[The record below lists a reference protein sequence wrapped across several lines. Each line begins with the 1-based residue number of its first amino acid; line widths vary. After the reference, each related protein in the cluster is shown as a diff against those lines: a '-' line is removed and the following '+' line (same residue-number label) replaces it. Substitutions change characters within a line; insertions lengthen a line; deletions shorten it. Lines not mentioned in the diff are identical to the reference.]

1 MIKWVGKTVSL
12 LLVFCLLAVMIP
24 VSVQADT
31 GGNVCEIV
39 ETGTGYATLDDAL
52 AAVESGQTI
61 KLLDNID
68 YNKGIKIINKSITF
82 DLNWFTLNV
91 TNMDDTTLD
100 THEERSGLYVCG
112 DSIVSLAGQGEFN
125 VTGYWYGVFAENDQD
140 TDKSP
145 LVHVTNAT
153 GIKRDGVY
161 AQGGA
166 MVYVRGNV
174 TSYGDASGGNRYY
187 GAYVSDSGSTVYIN
201 GDVYV
206 YGDFLG
212 GICSYDLSSVV
223 VEGSVI
229 VNGSETV
236 GAIAGYGGNA
246 TVYGDISVTGDNC
259 TGVYLVCEE
268 GVSSIVTVMG
278 EIIPVKQEGGSDIAQ
293 RYIVY
298 KTPTG
303 ELEEEF
309 RSGDFDP
316 NNIHEYFLIFTYDS
330 DSFVLVN
337 TIAGG
342 TGSADDPFLIANAT
356 QLASISRGWPRMN
369 EGYHFKQIADI
380 DLGGFW
386 STGQGWFPIGGESGF
401 LGVYDGNGHTISN
414 LGMSADYGPAGL
426 FGCIEAGSEIRNVTL
441 VDVDIKVEN
450 ARVIG
455 SLVGRNNGTV
465 LDSYASGKVYG
476 EDECIGGLVGENRGS
491 IINSGFE
498 GEIGA
503 AGAYT
508 GGLVGCN
515 FADYNPDDD
524 YECGIIKNCYAK
536 VTVSAMGD
544 YVGGLVGGNAGRIIN
559 SHADILDCVAGFTY
573 VGGLV
578 GNNSNIGEI
587 AESYAEGK
595 VEGFTRAGGL
605 VGRNEGWIRQSYFTG
620 TVTNRG
626 SVDSGNGLYTGGL
639 VGWNSGL
646 IEFSHANA
654 GVEAPEGDYVGG
666 LAGHNTGYVR
676 DSYAWDDVEAD
687 DFAGGLIG
695 YNEGDIKNCYAL
707 GKVTGKE
714 SHNVGPL
721 IGYSDPEAEVWGSF
735 WNVDTS
741 GHSASYYGIK
751 SDTANMKDINT
762 YKKQY
767 GDQDVDW
774 DFASVWDISS
784 DYNNGYPFL
793 WWETEIKPVL
803 RDAACISVDDS
814 SAELSFKSN
823 KPGTYYYLVFESDL
837 VSTPPDAEE
846 IKAQGSDCAAKGTG
860 PAVIGENSISVAGL
874 DPAKS
879 YTAYIIVEDSRG
891 NISNIAQ
898 IAFDTLSVDSGP
910 VVVPLSLVIPV
921 GESKTVRIYL
931 GAGES
936 AAESATVTSNDTT
949 VASVSPSV
957 VNTTNQAVTVTGVSA
972 GRTTLTVSFS
982 GGGYTGE
989 DVTVDVTVVDPVS
1002 YRVRFFIDDE
1012 LYDEVTVLENQAV
1025 GDGWPANP
1033 VKAGYTFA
1041 GWFTGQNGTGAE
1053 YTRNTIIT
1061 GDTDLYAKWVSASAG
1076 TGGGGGDDGVV
1087 IDPPLVPL
1095 APPSSG
1101 LQAIYREGADFE
1113 TRIPAEVENGIVYVE
1128 SDLPE
1133 VIPEVAAVIMP
1144 SVPDVGKYAVKLPV
1158 SSLSTE
1164 NARRMLTLKT
1174 DIGSVTFMSNML
1186 TGVGGSNGKT
1196 AQITIGTVD
1205 KKNLPED
1212 VRNKVGDRPLV
1223 QLSLSVDG
1231 RQVNWYNLK
1240 APVLVSIPY
1249 EPSPEELADHER
1261 IVAWFVD
1268 GNGNVAGVPIGLYD
1282 PEKGM
1287 MTFITSY
1294 FSYYT
1299 AGYNKVTFKDVAPG
1313 AWYSKAVNFIA
1324 AREITVGTGRGNY
1337 SPDGKVTRA
1346 QFIVM
1351 LMRAFEMKPDTN
1363 PKDNFAD
1370 AGNTWYTGY
1379 LAAAKRLGISN
1390 GVGNNMFAPE
1400 KEITRQEMFTLLYNI
1415 LKTLD
1420 RPLQADSGRTLADFA
1435 DADQVA
1441 DWAREAVAALVKAGI
1456 VNGSNGRIDPLS
1468 TATRAEIAQMMQ
1480 NLVKN
1485 LVRAMQEKAW
1495 IALQDRKKS

>member
-1 MIKWVGKTVSL
+1 MN
-12 LLVFCLLAVMIP
+12 
-24 VSVQADT
+24 T
-31 GGNVCEIV
+31 G
-39 ETGTGYATLDDAL
+39 
-52 AAVESGQTI
+52 
-61 KLLDNID
+61 
-68 YNKGIKIINKSITF
+68 
-82 DLNWFTLNV
+82 
-91 TNMDDTTLD
+91 
-100 THEERSGLYVCG
+100 
-112 DSIVSLAGQGEFN
+112 
-125 VTGYWYGVFAENDQD
+125 DQD
-140 TDKSP
+140 
-145 LVHVTNAT
+145 AT
-153 GIKRDGVY
+153 
-161 AQGGA
+161 
-166 MVYVRGNV
+166 
-174 TSYGDASGGNRYY
+174 
-187 GAYVSDSGSTVYIN
+187 
-201 GDVYV
+201 
-206 YGDFLG
+206 
-212 GICSYDLSSVV
+212 
-223 VEGSVI
+223 
-229 VNGSETV
+229 
-236 GAIAGYGGNA
+236 
-246 TVYGDISVTGDNC
+246 
-259 TGVYLVCEE
+259 YL
-268 GVSSIVTVMG
+268 
-278 EIIPVKQEGGSDIAQ
+278 
-293 RYIVY
+293 
-298 KTPTG
+298 
-303 ELEEEF
+303 
-309 RSGDFDP
+309 
-316 NNIHEYFLIFTYDS
+316 YF
-330 DSFVLVN
+330 
-337 TIAGG
+337 
-342 TGSADDPFLIANAT
+342 
-356 QLASISRGWPRMN
+356 
-369 EGYHFKQIADI
+369 
-380 DLGGFW
+380 
-386 STGQGWFPIGGESGF
+386 
-401 LGVYDGNGHTISN
+401 
-414 LGMSADYGPAGL
+414 
-426 FGCIEAGSEIRNVTL
+426 
-441 VDVDIKVEN
+441 
-450 ARVIG
+450 
-455 SLVGRNNGTV
+455 
-465 LDSYASGKVYG
+465 
-476 EDECIGGLVGENRGS
+476 GGLVG
-491 IINSGFE
+491 
-498 GEIGA
+498 
-503 AGAYT
+503 Y
-508 GGLVGCN
+508 
-515 FADYNPDDD
+515 
-524 YECGIIKNCYAK
+524 
-536 VTVSAMGD
+536 
-544 YVGGLVGGNAGRIIN
+544 
-559 SHADILDCVAGFTY
+559 
-573 VGGLV
+573 
-578 GNNSNIGEI
+578 
-587 AESYAEGK
+587 
-595 VEGFTRAGGL
+595 
-605 VGRNEGWIRQSYFTG
+605 
-620 TVTNRG
+620 
-626 SVDSGNGLYTGGL
+626 
-639 VGWNSGL
+639 
-646 IEFSHANA
+646 
-654 GVEAPEGDYVGG
+654 
-666 LAGHNTGYVR
+666 NTGRVR

-695 YNEGDIKNCYAL
+695 YNEGDVYNCYSIGNIA
-707 GKVTGKE
+707 GND
-714 SHNVGPL
+714 SPNVGPF
-721 IGYSDPEAEVWGSF
+721 IGYSDSETEIWGSF

-751 SDTANMKDINT
+751 SDSANMKDTNT

-774 DFASVWDISS
+774 DFAATWDISS
-784 DYNNGYPFL
+784 DYNKGYPFL
-793 WWETEIKPVL
+793 IWETEIKPVL
-803 RDAACISVDDS
+803 RDAACISMDDS

-823 KPGTYYYLVFESDL
+823 KPGTYYYLVFESGL
-837 VSTPPDAEE
+837 ISTPPDAEK
-846 IKAQGSDCAAKGTG
+846 IKAQGSDCAAKGKG
-860 PAVIGENSISVAGL
+860 VAAIGENSISVTGL
-874 DPAKS
+874 EPAKS
-879 YTAYIIVEDSRG
+879 YIAYIIVEDSQK

-936 AAESATVTSNDTT
+936 AAKMATVTSNDTT

-1076 TGGGGGDDGVV
+1076 TGDGGDDGVV

-1095 APPSSG
+1095 ASPSLG
-1101 LQAIYREGADFE
+1101 LEAIYRESADFE
-1113 TRIPAEVENGIVYVE
+1113 SRIPAEVEDGIVFVE

-1164 NARRMLTLKT
+1164 NARGMLTLKT
-1174 DIGSVTFMSNML
+1174 DIGSVTFTSNML

-1249 EPSPEELADHER
+1249 KPSPEELADHER

-1268 GNGNVAGVPIGLYD
+1268 GNGNVTGIPIGLYD

-1287 MTFITSY
+1287 MTFITSH

-1324 AREITVGTGRGNY
+1324 AREITIGTGHGNY

-1379 LAAAKRLGISN
+1379 LTAAKRLGISN

-1456 VNGSNGRIDPLS
+1456 VNGSSGRIDPLS

-1480 NLVKN
+1480 NLLKN

-1495 IALQDRKKS
+1495 IALQDRKKSETP